1 MNAELLAGNI
11 MAHWLQAG
19 AVVAS
24 ALVALRVLHLNE
36 PGARLAALQG
46 TLVAI
51 LLLPVVQPR
60 TPDEPA
66 QRSAAVVT
74 ATDLAP
80 VTSESVASASAGAAP
95 RMTSAFAAV
104 LLMVSGAVLRLIW
117 LLAGVARLARDGR
130 NASAISTPAVAL
142 PLEAELEM
150 SARYILQAGSR
161 GPWTFGF
168 LRPTIALPAGF
179 AALPP
184 AFQRSVICHELVH
197 VKRRD
202 VVVAFCEEL
211 AAAALWFHPW
221 MWLLRSRI
229 HVAREQVVDR
239 RAVAILGNRDEYVR
253 CLVDLSGHDLAP
265 HFSDAGARMLRP
277 RELRAR
283 VDAIFREVHM
293 SRTRVASAAFA
304 FFAVVLAA
312 GMAGAAAMPM
322 RSPAIVDRA
331 ISIVLRPP
339 EQASGTT
346 ATVRLSPAAT
356 SPINLQFTDARLRDV
371 LAFIGHATSIVFTG
385 YEESFDEGPPVTIKA
400 TIDATSPVEQ
410 LLDRLLVPAGLA
422 YTVVGPRTVVI
433 ARHPQAQARSAPDT
447 PRRQVNTVYP
457 EYPQG
462 ALERGIQGTVVVD
475 VTVNAAGDVTTAAV
489 ESGPQELHA
498 SALNAARGL
507 KFSKGQSTVA
517 IEIAIEYTLTPT
529 SWGVKIGDAV
539 PRIGVRPSRP
549 MTGLRVEGDI
559 RAPRKIKD
567 VPPKYPTQ
575 AQEARVQGAVVLEA
589 RIDESGN
596 VSDTRTLHSIPLLD
610 QPAIDA
616 VKQWQYEPTLLNGAA
631 VPVIVTVTVS
641 FTLRPL
647 NMIEVVTPDGG
658 VVALRA
664 DMPTQLVLGL
674 GRFHLVPSRSA
685 GSSNFNVS
693 VYDGGQTHLG
703 DVTLVPGGPVVQSPT
718 TPSFGMRL
726 IVRP

>member
-1 MNAELLAGNI
+1 MNAELLLGNI
-11 MAHWLQAG
+11 AAHWLQAG
-19 AVVAS
+19 VLVAS
-24 ALVALRVLHLNE
+24 ALVALRLLQLDE
-36 PGARLAALQG
+36 PRAKLAALHV
-46 TLVAI
+46 TLMAI
-51 LLLPVVQPR
+51 LLLPVMQPWR
-60 TPDEPA
+60 PDE
-66 QRSAAVVT
+66 SAP
-74 ATDLAP
+74 D
-80 VTSESVASASAGAAP
+80 AAP
-95 RMTSAFAAV
+95 IVTEANVVSGTSDATASTTALAASRATPAFAAV
-104 LLMVSGAVLRLIW
+104 VLLASGVIVRLIW
-117 LLAGVARLARDGR
+117 LLVGVARLARDGR
-130 NASAISTPAVAL
+130 NVSAVSTPEVAL
-142 PLEAELEM
+142 PLEAELEV
-150 SARYILQAGSR
+150 SARYIQQAGGR

-179 AALPP
+179 AALLP

-229 HVAREQVVDR
+229 RVAREQVVDR

-304 FFAVVLAA
+304 FFAVVLVA
-312 GMAGAAAMPM
+312 GIAGAAAMPM

-331 ISIVLRPP
+331 MSIVLQPS
-339 EQASGTT
+339 EQAPGTT

-356 SPINLQFTDARLRDV
+356 SPINLQFNDARLRDV

-385 YEESFDEGPPVTIKA
+385 YEESFDEGAPVTIKA

-410 LLDRLLVPAGLA
+410 LLDRLLAPAGLA
-422 YTVVGPRTVVI
+422 YTVIGPRTVVI
-433 ARHPQAQARSAPDT
+433 ARHPQAQARSVPDT

-457 EYPQG
+457 EYPQD

-489 ESGPQELHA
+489 ESGPQELRA
-498 SALNAARGL
+498 SALNAALGL
-507 KFSKGQSTVA
+507 KFSKGQSTIA

-539 PRIGVRPSRP
+539 PRIGVRQSRP

-647 NMIEVVTPDGG
+647 NMIEVVTPDDG
-658 VVALRA
+658 VIALRA

-685 GSSNFNVS
+685 GSSSVNVS

-703 DVTLVPGGPVVQSPT
+703 DVTLVPGNPVVQSPT